1 MSVLVFPLPIIVL
14 LQFNQLN
21 SLYSVAQKI
30 YKYQGLCLPKKEL
43 FKIKK
48 ALMFQMNGTGQ
59 NTYNN
64 TFGQIIRCPLV
75 SYMNKM
81 LEEDPETIIPPLNF

>member
-1 MSVLVFPLPIIVL
+1 MLIFPLPIIVL
-14 LQFNQLN
+14 LQLNQLS

-48 ALMFQMNGTGQ
+48 ESTYVQ
-59 NTYNN
+59 NEWHWAKYIQQHIWTDYQVPIG
-64 TFGQIIRCPLV
+64 FL
-75 SYMNKM
+75 Y
-81 LEEDPETIIPPLNF
+81 E